1 MKDAINIVINNEKR
15 KIGRNT
21 TLKELVKALE
31 LEMYVI
37 LARVNGTIMELNEP
51 IVKDSS
57 IEFITLKDKLGKET
71 YKNGLKFLY
80 IVSVKELYG
89 DSSEVFIRHSL
100 DKGLYTELNIGKE
113 INEETVKEIRVKMK
127 ELAKEDIQINK
138 LSALRK
144 SAIEYYEDTNEP
156 EKAKLLKQINNEY
169 ISMYEMLD
177 YYNYFYSY
185 MPISTE
191 ILSNFELTLVK
202 PDGIVLRF
210 PLDENIEVPK
220 FTKRDKVLQVFKNY
234 HENMNLLG
242 VEYVGDINNA
252 VSNGKIRDLIQI
264 NELIHNEK
272 LSEIAD
278 EIINRKDKIKMVLIS
293 GPSSSGKTTT
303 SKKLGLFL
311 NKKGVKTFIIS
322 TDDYFKERKN
332 TPKDENGNF
341 DFEGISAL
349 DTKLFNNHIK
359 KLLDSKSVGIP
370 TYNFISGE
378 KEYKKKPI
386 KLEEG
391 TVLIIEG
398 LHAICDELTMSVK
411 KDNKFKIYISPFT
424 PLGID
429 KNNHISTLDLRLLRR
444 MVRDNSHRG
453 YNAERTLINWE
464 SVRRGEDKYIF
475 PYQSEAD
482 IIYNTALIYE
492 IGVLKTYAEPLLY
505 SLEPNSPKYEEAM
518 RLLNFLRCFFSIPEN
533 LVPNTSLLR
542 EFVGN
547 SYFD

>member
-378 KEYKKKPI
+378 
-386 KLEEG
+386 
-391 TVLIIEG
+391 
-398 LHAICDELTMSVK
+398 
-411 KDNKFKIYISPFT
+411 
-424 PLGID
+424 
-429 KNNHISTLDLRLLRR
+429 
-444 MVRDNSHRG
+444 
-453 YNAERTLINWE
+453 
-464 SVRRGEDKYIF
+464 
-475 PYQSEAD
+475 
-482 IIYNTALIYE
+482 
-492 IGVLKTYAEPLLY
+492 
-505 SLEPNSPKYEEAM
+505 
-518 RLLNFLRCFFSIPEN
+518 
-533 LVPNTSLLR
+533 
-542 EFVGN
+542 
-547 SYFD
+547 